1 MAKLM
6 DLKSVFYQKY
16 VIFYLCVISNKTW
29 TKKRKNILQLSSI
42 KDVENK
48 STLLHYL
55 VDIVEKNY
63 PELITFG
70 DELTHCDRAAR
81 VSMDLIHKTL
91 RIMDTS
97 LRNLD
102 VDLANNSNKQQ
113 CNETDLFVD
122 VMSVSNY

>member
-1 MAKLM
+1 MSTLQ
-6 DLKSVFYQKY
+6 FYY
-16 VIFYLCVISNKTW
+16 YLITHLQLISF
-29 TKKRKNILQLSSI
+29 QLSSI

-63 PELITFG
+63 PDLITFG

-81 VSMDLIHKTL
+81 VSLDVVQKTL

-102 VDLANNSNKQQ
+102 VDLTNNCSKQQ
-113 CNETDLFVD
+113 CGEDDLFSE
-122 VMSVSNY
+122 VMTVNIYYVCFINFITCQIMVF

>member
-1 MAKLM
+1 
-6 DLKSVFYQKY
+6 
-16 VIFYLCVISNKTW
+16 
-29 TKKRKNILQLSSI
+29 
-42 KDVENK
+42 VENK

-63 PELITFG
+63 PDLITFG

-81 VSMDLIHKTL
+81 VSIDVIQKTL

-102 VDLANNSNKQQ
+102 VDLTNNCNKQQ
-113 CNETDLFVD
+113 CGEDDLFSE
-122 VMSVSNY
+122 VMTVSILYKSIIKICLSYIILEFYLLLYKC

>member
-1 MAKLM
+1 MLLLFK
-6 DLKSVFYQKY
+6 
-16 VIFYLCVISNKTW
+16 
-29 TKKRKNILQLSSI
+29 QLTSI

-63 PELITFG
+63 PDLITFG

-81 VSMDLIHKTL
+81 VSIDVIQKTL

-102 VDLANNSNKQQ
+102 VDLTNNCNKQQ
-113 CNETDLFVD
+113 CGEDDLFSE
-122 VMSVSNY
+122 VMTVSISYKSIIKICLS